1 MKAILVIGWKSPT
14 ASPEGLYCGVDGV
27 KAMEIAEKA
36 RNTGKYSFLRFIP
49 NVETVGR
56 PLPVVPE
63 PKPAKAAPVPEDG
76 TNKSK
81 E

>member
-1 MKAILVIGWKSPT
+1 
-14 ASPEGLYCGVDGV
+14 
-27 KAMEIAEKA
+27 MEIAEKA